1 MTNEVTIYVMLTPLK
16 TVAHAYV
23 NEQEAKEEM
32 LNTFLPLGEKY
43 SLEPCA
49 LKVDFEFIKRVY
61 ILLSQELEKREKK
74 GAPNGK

>member
-16 TVAHAYV
+16 TVAHAFV

-32 LNTFLPLGEKY
+32 LKNFLSLGEKY
-43 SLEPCA
+43 TLEPCA
-49 LKVDFEFIKRVY
+49 LKIDFEFIKRVY
-61 ILLSQELEKREKK
+61 LLLSQELEKREKK

>member
-1 MTNEVTIYVMLTPLK
+1 MTNEVTIYVMLTPLR

-49 LKVDFEFIKRVY
+49 LKIDSEFVQRLNL
-61 ILLSQELEKREKK
+61 LLSGKK
-74 GAPNGK
+74 IKK